1 MPGSESNM
9 SEYARIA
16 GEIRGKIDK
25 GIYAPGAPVPSR
37 QEIIERWRVSD
48 TTARNVINQL
58 AAEGLVTSRRG
69 RGTFVRKR
77 PTRTQVPPRM
87 YRLGEGP
94 TPDESFHHV
103 LALTVATEEAPPERI
118 AVELGVKP
126 GDAVIVRHSV
136 LANAEDEQPILLRT
150 SFLPAGLA
158 AGGPLADQQP
168 LTTDWITAVQKAAGR
183 DVVSVTEHTRVRSA
197 THIEARQLNLN
208 DNAPV
213 IIRHAVT
220 YDAQRRPLEHTRYIW
235 PAHAIETLDYYTTH
249 P

>member
-1 MPGSESNM
+1 MPESAAGM

-16 GEIRGKIDK
+16 GEIRGKIEK

-37 QEIIERWRVSD
+37 QEIIERWNVSD

-77 PTRTQVPPRM
+77 ATRTPVPPRL

-103 LALTVATEEAPPERI
+103 LSVTVSEEAPPERI
-118 AVELGVKP
+118 GVELGVKP
-126 GDAVIVRHSV
+126 GDSVIVRHAV
-136 LANAEDEQPILLRT
+136 LANSEDEQPVLVRT
-150 SFLPAGLA
+150 SFLPKELA
-158 AGGPLADQQP
+158 AGTPLALDQP
-168 LTTDWITAVQKAAGR
+168 LTADWVTALQKAAGH
-183 DVVSVTEHTRVRSA
+183 DVQSVTEHTRVRSA
-197 THIEARQLNLN
+197 THTEARQLNLN

-213 IIRHAVT
+213 VITHAVT
-220 YDAQRRPLEHTRYIW
+220 YDSQRRPLEHTRYIW
-235 PAHAIETLDYYTTH
+235 PAHAVETLDYYTTH